1 MLITIAPVLSES
13 TGAIVCYVLNKINIE
28 KDINRDLTK
37 YDSI

>member
-1 MLITIAPVLSES
+1 MIENLNRTEEL
-13 TGAIVCYVLNKINIE
+13 LNKINIE